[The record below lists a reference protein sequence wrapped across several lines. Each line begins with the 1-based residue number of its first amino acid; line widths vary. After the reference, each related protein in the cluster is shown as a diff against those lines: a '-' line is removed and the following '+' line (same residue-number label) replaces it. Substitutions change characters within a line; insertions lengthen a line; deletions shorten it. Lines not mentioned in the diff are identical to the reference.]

1 MLKSSTN
8 NKLTYLIIQLEEFP
22 KPKVFLKT
30 AKLYFCNK
38 SCWGKLLQK
47 YARHM
52 SKTAYQYIFVT

>member
-22 KPKVFLKT
+22 KPKSFLKRQSFISV
-30 AKLYFCNK
+30 KN

-52 SKTAYQYIFVT
+52 SKTV